1 MVAGLPIPDTK
12 GADKRR
18 MTMTETMKPNLKLVG
33 LDGNAFSILGRAKK
47 AADKAKMPAEQWA
60 EYKAKAMSG
69 DYDNLLQVTMEYFEV
84 S

>member
-1 MVAGLPIPDTK
+1 
-12 GADKRR
+12 
-18 MTMTETMKPNLKLVG
+18 MTMKTTETLKPKLNLVG

-47 AADKAKMPAEQWA
+47 AADKSKMPAEKWA
-60 EYKAKAMSG
+60 EYRQKAMAG